1 MSNWKGDYNM
11 RNRKILKKGLFLIS
25 LIIGLF
31 FLFIYVERW
40 KYRNNEGSLGKIV
53 NTIFNL
59 NTLEV
64 YSNVENSKII
74 WLGQNEQ
81 GEIISNDVYNNK
93 NVNKL
98 GIKNSYGMNGFK
110 VFVNGKVKSF
120 IFMKKSWSQTY
131 DYKFIITLDS
141 VVFIKTNERTVK
153 YFEKP

>member
-11 RNRKILKKGLFLIS
+11 KNQKILKKSLFLIS

-31 FLFIYVERW
+31 FLFIYAERW
-40 KYRNNEGSLGKIV
+40 KFRNNEGSLGKIV

-81 GEIISNDVYNNK
+81 GEIISNEVYKNK
-93 NVNKL
+93 SINKS
-98 GIKNSYGMNGFK
+98 GIKNNYGMNGFK

-131 DYKFIITLDS
+131 DYKFIISPDS